1 MLTSL
6 HVKDLALIREAEVN
20 FSDGLNILTGETGAG
35 KSIIIGSINY
45 ALGAKVEKDVVR
57 EGAEYALVELIFQ
70 VEREETR
77 KQIQKMELPME
88 EDGSL
93 IITRKIMQGRSVL
106 KVGGEAITTRQMK
119 ELAALLIDIHGQHEH
134 QSLLQIA
141 KHQELLDS
149 YVGEELKDE
158 IVKITELYGE
168 YTKLQGEI
176 ASLSMDDATRQR
188 EIALAQFEVD
198 EIETAALTVGE
209 DEILEKKYRKLVNA
223 KKIAD
228 SLNHVMDYLANGESN
243 AKDQTGYAVREMNMA
258 ITMDEELNDMAEH
271 LMSAESIL
279 SDVSRE
285 IAEYMDE
292 FSFDEEDFR
301 AMEER
306 LNVINHLTLKYG
318 RTIEEVLTY
327 GQKKKEEL
335 NRLLDLEG
343 TLQQLRTKRAKVEKE
358 LCIHSECA
366 HEIRL
371 RLAKE
376 LEKNIAETLLELNF
390 LKVTFEIAVRK
401 KETYSK
407 TGFDEV
413 EFMISL
419 NPGERV
425 RPLTQ
430 VASGGELSRI
440 MLALKSI
447 FARKDAIDTLIFDEI
462 DTGISGKTAWKVS
475 EKMSILSE
483 HHQVICITHLPQIAA
498 MADTHFV
505 IEKAEWDGKTVT
517 SIQQQNEAETIDE
530 IARLLGSD
538 CITDAVRTNAVE
550 LRELAKKTKT
560 KTH

>member
-149 YVGEELKDE
+149 YAGEELKDE

-318 RTIEEVLTY
+318 RTIEEVFTY

-376 LEKNIAETLLELNF
+376 LEKNITETLLELNF

>member
-149 YVGEELKDE
+149 YAGEELKDE

-376 LEKNIAETLLELNF
+376 LEKNITETLLELNF